1 MVDTDASPHA
11 IVNKTN
17 IVNLTPFIL
26 LFIKVPF
33 HFKLLWTI
41 QSLTTTLNSWTTCL
55 ASSVMQKQAPFSCRT
70 CKNSA
75 KLWLMHAKAFEKKSK
90 TSNEHT
96 VAVLCQRDDFILL
109 YHFFKIFC
117 FFNYKLYF
125 ILVM

>member
-17 IVNLTPFIL
+17 IVNLTPFTL

-55 ASSVMQKQAPFSCRT
+55 ASSVMQKQAPFSRRT

-75 KLWLMHAKAFEKKSK
+75 KLWLMHAKAFEKESK

-96 VAVLCQRDDFILL
+96 IAVLCQRDDFILL
-109 YHFFKIFC
+109 YHFF
-117 FFNYKLYF
+117 
-125 ILVM
+125 